1 MSDPAWLRLDPLH
14 PQNPRLVLGEEVVDG
29 LAAQRERTQ
38 VFPAEQAMLARP
50 VNDNY
55 QSIAGWYR

>member
-1 MSDPAWLRLDPLH
+1 
-14 PQNPRLVLGEEVVDG
+14 VLGEEVVDG

-55 QSIAGWYR
+55 HPNFARKSRVSTL

>member
-1 MSDPAWLRLDPLH
+1 MAPARSTP

-55 QSIAGWYR
+55 NTPRKSDQ